1 LTRALPGTGTCSGS
15 NELASSSRRTGA
27 RRKAF
32 LRHHGLETRLGLTQH
47 RGGGQ
52 EPFDETHVGIDP
64 WPSRSPTGRNWMPGP
79 SDWPQPRSSIP
90 RWRRPTRS
98 PAPPSSFSATRT
110 GFSSSCSS
118 IYPAGRPTAASRSRS
133 LDGVGADRG
142 SGITSAADVVC
153 GHREMSMAGAAT
165 SSATTCS

>member
-1 LTRALPGTGTCSGS
+1 LTNNSIELKPVRVAE
-15 NELASSSRRTGA
+15 NEDGGAGDRVGRR
-27 RRKAF
+27 
-32 LRHHGLETRLGLTQH
+32 H
-47 RGGGQ
+47 RGMDDRGCGQ
-52 EPFDETHVGIDP
+52 SLGPGIQFRPVGD
-64 WPSRSPTGRNWMPGP
+64 RERQG
-79 SDWPQPRSSIP
+79 
-90 RWRRPTRS
+90 
-98 PAPPSSFSATRT
+98 
-110 GFSSSCSS
+110 S